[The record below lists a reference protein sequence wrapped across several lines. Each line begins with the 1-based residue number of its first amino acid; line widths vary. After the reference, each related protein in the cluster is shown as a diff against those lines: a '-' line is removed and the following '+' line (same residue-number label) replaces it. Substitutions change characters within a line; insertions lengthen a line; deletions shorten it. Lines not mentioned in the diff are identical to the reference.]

1 MGFARVGCLAKSP
14 RFCIRQSQ
22 VPINLFAVPPNRH
35 LHRPNWKKEKKGG
48 KERVGKKE
56 LVSDGDSFFRKKAV
70 FPIVEHEFG
79 KFSKYRK

>member
-1 MGFARVGCLAKSP
+1 MGTIGFRQSWLFGEIAK
-14 RFCIRQSQ
+14 FCIRQNQ

-35 LHRPNWKKEKKGG
+35 LHRPKWKKEKKGG

-70 FPIVEHEFG
+70 FPIVEHEWV
-79 KFSKYRK
+79 